1 VGCLDLSNY
10 LKKGARS
17 NYDIKNR
24 ERYCRQCGTLLE
36 DKEHYLYARGFC
48 SEECNAKYLKG

>member
-1 VGCLDLSNY
+1 MDLSNY